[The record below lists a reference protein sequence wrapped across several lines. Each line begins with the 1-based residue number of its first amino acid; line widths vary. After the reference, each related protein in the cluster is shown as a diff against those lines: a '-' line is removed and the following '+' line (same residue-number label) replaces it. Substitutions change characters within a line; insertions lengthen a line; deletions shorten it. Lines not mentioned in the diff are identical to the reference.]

1 MKNSRLLT
9 QVRNLLGS
17 RELTPVRTPPG
28 VTQLLPRG
36 PSRGFGT
43 WKALLVLT
51 ALLTGAPLF
60 SPFLHAATTP
70 LPTLIAGNAT
80 VLPGGTVS
88 VPITVTGFAGVTG
101 IQFSLT
107 WNSGLLTLQLP
118 TPTGLLATT
127 GFSLFNTSTPG
138 TLTGA
143 WIDVS
148 GLTEPDNTVIL
159 DVQFT
164 ASATLGQTALTWGSD
179 PTQLIV
185 SNTNTSGLPPTVN
198 GSVIVAVPEP
208 VNWALGL
215 FVCVLIGGATVRW
228 ASSRRMSLQPAQTAA
243 HGEPG
248 A

>member
-1 MKNSRLLT
+1 
-9 QVRNLLGS
+9 
-17 RELTPVRTPPG
+17 
-28 VTQLLPRG
+28 
-36 PSRGFGT
+36 
-43 WKALLVLT
+43 VLT

-88 VPITVTGFAGVTG
+88 VPITVTGFTDVTG

-107 WNSGLLTLQLP
+107 WNSGLLTLLQP

-127 GFSLFNTSTPG
+127 GFSLFGTDTPG
-138 TLTGA
+138 TLTCA
-143 WIDVS
+143 WIDLS
-148 GLTEPDNTVIL
+148 GLTEPDNTTIL
-159 DVQFT
+159 SVQFT

-179 PTQLIV
+179 PTKLLV
-185 SNTNTSGLPPTVN
+185 SNTDNNGVPPTVN

-215 FVCVLIGGATVRW
+215 FACVFIGTGTVRW
-228 ASSRRMSLQPAQTAA
+228 VSNRRMALEAGQTVSC
-243 HGEPG
+243 GEPG